1 LDIIIELKLKMQL
14 FASFCKSSQ
23 LQEMIG
29 YFYH

>member
-1 LDIIIELKLKMQL
+1 MQL